1 MAAGQSAALDLALE
15 LPARGDYATTLTLQ
29 RGAETLLTLHPPLRV
44 PELLT
49 VALSRRHVFTDG
61 RARRCSSSSRPNCSA
76 ARATADRSD
85 RDRRRAGDHPARRVV
100 HEPRGSVAGVAP
112 GPREVVATLHDG
124 EQRLGE
130 ARAALTLHPRPKVW
144 FDERNVCFV
153 SGQPFFPLGMYH
165 VAWQSTREQML
176 QCVDDLAAAGFNTV
190 HTSCTSL
197 DTFEAVLDRARERG
211 LMVIAE
217 GVANRPEALRRF
229 ADHPAI
235 LAWNSGDEPDV
246 WNVAPEQVG
255 RHIDAV
261 LDTDPGHPL
270 YTTVADPALLRR
282 YGPYADIFSNDPY
295 PVRKP
300 DSNTIAVAHQTA
312 LAREAVQQRRPVWIV
327 PQCFG
332 YPDGP
337 WAVPTP
343 AQERSMSYQAL
354 IEGANGLIWDTYDD
368 VKFKLNEHPEVLAM
382 MRQLTREIR
391 ALPPLL
397 LDPDA
402 PTTRFQAGPDGCLRA
417 CAIRD
422 ARSVTILAA
431 HTNATDLGPMT
442 LKAPG
447 LPAQGTAEVL
457 FEDRHV
463 AIANGQLVDAFG
475 AYGVH
480 AYRVAW

>member
-1 MAAGQSAALDLALE
+1 VQFVLA
-15 LPARGDYATTLTLQ
+15 
-29 RGAETLLTLHPPLRV
+29 
-44 PELLT
+44 PEL
-49 VALSRRHVFTDG
+49 
-61 RARRCSSSSRPNCSA
+61 RARLGQLRIEVTGTGAAPVTIQPGELSMSRE
-76 ARATADRSD
+76 
-85 RDRRRAGDHPARRVV
+85 V
-100 HEPRGSVAGVAP
+100 SVAGVAP

-354 IEGANGLIWDTYDD
+354 IEGANGLIWYTYDD